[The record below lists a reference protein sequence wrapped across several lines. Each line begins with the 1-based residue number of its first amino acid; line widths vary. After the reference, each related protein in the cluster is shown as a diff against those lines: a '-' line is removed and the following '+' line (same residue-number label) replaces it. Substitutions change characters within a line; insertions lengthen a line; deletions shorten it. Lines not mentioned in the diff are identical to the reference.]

1 MAITYTFKVTE
12 LEVAPSLDGQSDVVT
27 RVRYNYNGVDA
38 NGYSGS
44 FAGATPMPAPSG
56 SFIPYNELTQETV
69 VAWLDE
75 VSDKPHMQEQI
86 TKQINNQIN
95 PHYVPTPIPWP
106 TGSLSG
112 SL

>member
-12 LEVAPSLDGQSDVVT
+12 LEMAPSLDAQTDVVT
-27 RVRYNYNGVDA
+27 RVRYNYAGVDE
-38 NGYSGS
+38 NGISGS

-69 VAWLDE
+69 VAWLEE

-95 PHYVPTPIPWP
+95 PKYVPTPIPWP
-106 TGSLSG
+106 TGSL
-112 SL
+112 

>member
-27 RVRYNYNGVDA
+27 RVRYNYAGVDDNGV
-38 NGYSGS
+38 SGS
-44 FAGATPMPAPSG
+44 FQGATPMPAPSG

-69 VAWLDE
+69 VTWLDE

-95 PHYVPTPIPWP
+95 PKYVPTPIPWP
-106 TGSLSG
+106 TGSL
-112 SL
+112 